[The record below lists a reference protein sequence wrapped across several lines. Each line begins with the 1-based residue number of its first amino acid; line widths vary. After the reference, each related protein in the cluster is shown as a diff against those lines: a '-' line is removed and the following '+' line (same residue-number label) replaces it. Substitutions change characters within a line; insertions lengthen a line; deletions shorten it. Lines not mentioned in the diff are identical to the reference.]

1 MKNIALICSLVAALC
16 GPFVAQA
23 APGSFE
29 KAKIELRRTV
39 YHDRNDDGD
48 LYCGCTWQ
56 WMGRSGG
63 RVDLAACGYEVRADR
78 NRAQRIE
85 WEHVVPAWVLGHQR
99 QCWQNGGRE
108 NCKSSDPVFRV
119 MEADMHNLSPAIG
132 EVNGD
137 RSNFRFGVLPSTA
150 KQYGTC
156 STRTDFK
163 QRVTEPRDEVKGQ
176 VARIYFYMHDR
187 YGLSM
192 SRQQQQLLMA
202 WDRMYPVSDWE
213 RERDRRIARAMGHAN
228 PFVTGE
234 RSWSLGYKARG
245 EGLQAMK
252 MPGSR
257 VGMGGGQVAQQ
268 AAPAAPEGDAG
279 GPVIGNRN
287 SRVYHL
293 PVGCPSYGQVS
304 AKNRVEFAAAAEAE
318 AAGYRRAGNCR

>member
-1 MKNIALICSLVAALC
+1 MKKLSLVFALFAAAASAL
-16 GPFVAQA
+16 VAQA
-23 APGSFE
+23 APESFE

-39 YHDRNDDGD
+39 YHDRTGAGD
-48 LYCGCTWQ
+48 LYCGCNWT

-63 RVDLAACGYEVRADR
+63 RVDLASCGYEVRADR

-108 NCKSSDPVFRV
+108 NCKRSDPVFRA

-137 RSNFRFGVLPSTA
+137 RSNFRFGVLPSTPV
-150 KQYGTC
+150 QYGAC
-156 STRTDFK
+156 PTRTDFR
-163 QRVTEPRDEVKGQ
+163 QRVTEPRDAVKGQ

-213 RERDRRIARAMGHAN
+213 RERDRRIARAMGHHN

-234 RSWSLGYKARG
+234 RAWSLGHKPRG
-245 EGLQAMK
+245 EGLEA
-252 MPGSR
+252 PA
-257 VGMGGGQVAQQ
+257 GQLAWADGRR
-268 AAPAAPEGDAG
+268 AAPASAQEGEG
-279 GPVIGNRN
+279 GEVIGNRN

-293 PVGCPSYGQVS
+293 PAGCPGYAQVS
-304 AKNRVEFAAAAEAE
+304 EKNRVPFTSAAEAE
-318 AAGYRRAGNCR
+318 AAGFRKAGNCR